1 MNEPIMRLLSR
12 PGTLPADL
20 PTLLRKLGWAPT
32 RRAELQSVL
41 HTEEREGRLV
51 RIKGD
56 RYVRPD
62 EAGLVTGR
70 LRVNRSGRG
79 WLLADDP
86 ATPEIA
92 VAEAATGT
100 ALNED
105 RVLVRKDPDAQ
116 TGVVVRVLERRR
128 TRFVGTLHRGK
139 GVLRVV
145 LDDPRIPHE
154 FYVPEPKGSARR
166 AKPGD
171 KVVVELREWE
181 SRRANPEGEIV
192 EVLGAPTDE
201 GVDMLSVLRQ
211 YNLEKEFP
219 KVVVDSARAHG
230 DRIRERDLVG
240 RVDCRAHRVVTI
252 DPDDAKDF
260 DDAICVER
268 ASGGGWKVWV
278 HVADV
283 AHYVKPGSPLDHEA
297 LERGNS
303 TYLVDRV
310 IPMLPEVLSNELC
323 SLKPG
328 VDRLTQCVEFDLAPE
343 GRVKQARFH
352 RAVIHSKRR
361 YTYAEALA
369 VLSQPARDD
378 FDDMIQDASL
388 LAQRLRRAR
397 FEAGALEL
405 GSSEI
410 KIRLDARG
418 HVLRLEKHL
427 NDESHQLIEEFM
439 LLANEAVAVRLGQ
452 MNRLALHR
460 VHEEPD
466 PRRLAEYRDEVR
478 ALGIECGDLR
488 NRAEMRRLTDR
499 IAKHPAGH
507 ALRVGLLRSLQRA
520 RYDVEPGGHFGL
532 AKKHYT
538 HFTSP
543 IRRYSDL
550 VIHRALAEGP
560 VGDAAELNR
569 LGRHLSDTE
578 RNSGDAERD
587 SREIKLFHYLDG
599 QIRHGRRHSY
609 NAVITAVQPSGFV
622 VDAPDLSIGGLVPV
636 SSLED
641 DFYVLDA
648 VRRCWVGRRRRKMF
662 RVGDTVVVQVRKV
675 DMAARR
681 LDFEL
686 APARP
691 GATAPSRPSAAP
703 VAAAVPPRKTRGQPG
718 RPQSPARRPAPTPA
732 PAPAPAPASRPPAR
746 TNPGRPQQ
754 PTRSNPAPK
763 FGGKFGERPALVQPT
778 PSPRPAPRP
787 IQSGGSRG
795 GRPSAPVGTLRKDT
809 AGSRSG
815 RPARTPAPAPV
826 LARGPIAPLPNTA
839 SRLNEPRSS
848 GGRVEHRGDRNPRGE
863 TRRDERRET
872 TRQAPPAPSRPSKPS
887 VAQEPR
893 AVVPL
898 RPLVTAPLVRIPTS
912 QRRTSGSSSGRAP
925 LPVAS
930 RPIPMTS
937 ASAGPAGDPTEWR
950 PGSRPPGKAPAPPS
964 AAKPRRDSRRR

>member
-1 MNEPIMRLLSR
+1 
-12 PGTLPADL
+12 
-20 PTLLRKLGWAPT
+20 
-32 RRAELQSVL
+32 
-41 HTEEREGRLV
+41 
-51 RIKGD
+51 
-56 RYVRPD
+56 
-62 EAGLVTGR
+62 
-70 LRVNRSGRG
+70 
-79 WLLADDP
+79 
-86 ATPEIA
+86 
-92 VAEAATGT
+92 
-100 ALNED
+100 
-105 RVLVRKDPDAQ
+105 
-116 TGVVVRVLERRR
+116 
-128 TRFVGTLHRGK
+128 
-139 GVLRVV
+139 
-145 LDDPRIPHE
+145 
-154 FYVPEPKGSARR
+154 
-166 AKPGD
+166 
-171 KVVVELREWE
+171 
-181 SRRANPEGEIV
+181 
-192 EVLGAPTDE
+192 
-201 GVDMLSVLRQ
+201 
-211 YNLEKEFP
+211 
-219 KVVVDSARAHG
+219 
-230 DRIRERDLVG
+230 
-240 RVDCRAHRVVTI
+240 
-252 DPDDAKDF
+252 
-260 DDAICVER
+260 
-268 ASGGGWKVWV
+268 
-278 HVADV
+278 
-283 AHYVKPGSPLDHEA
+283 
-297 LERGNS
+297 
-303 TYLVDRV
+303 
-310 IPMLPEVLSNELC
+310 
-323 SLKPG
+323 
-328 VDRLTQCVEFDLAPE
+328 
-343 GRVKQARFH
+343 
-352 RAVIHSKRR
+352 
-361 YTYAEALA
+361 
-369 VLSQPARDD
+369 
-378 FDDMIQDASL
+378 
-388 LAQRLRRAR
+388 
-397 FEAGALEL
+397 
-405 GSSEI
+405 
-410 KIRLDARG
+410 
-418 HVLRLEKHL
+418 
-427 NDESHQLIEEFM
+427 M

-550 VIHRALAEGP
+550 VIHRALAEGS

-691 GATAPSRPSAAP
+691 GGAASGRPAPVPATAA
-703 VAAAVPPRKTRGQPG
+703 VAPRKTRGQQG
-718 RPQSPARRPAPTPA
+718 RPPSPARRPTPA
-732 PAPAPAPASRPPAR
+732 SVPAPVPVPRSHAPSSRPPAR

-754 PTRSNPAPK
+754 PARSNPASK
-763 FGGKFGERPALVQPT
+763 FGGKFADRPALVQPT
-778 PSPRPAPRP
+778 PSPRPVPRP
-787 IQSGGSRG
+787 IQTEGSRPARPTAPAGTNRKDNVGSRG
-795 GRPSAPVGTLRKDT
+795 GRPS
-809 AGSRSG
+809 
-815 RPARTPAPAPV
+815 
-826 LARGPIAPLPNTA
+826 RGPEAAPSRA
-839 SRLNEPRSS
+839 SVS
-848 GGRVEHRGDRNPRGE
+848 
-863 TRRDERRET
+863 
-872 TRQAPPAPSRPSKPS
+872 QPPSPPSRPSAERPPGGRGDRSPRGEVRRDGRREDRREGRRESTRPVPPAPTRPAKLSAAP
-887 VAQEPR
+887 EPR
-893 AVVPL
+893 PVVPL

-937 ASAGPAGDPTEWR
+937 ASAGPAEDPTEWR